1 MKEPQ
6 KTCNADILHEDPASQ
21 YQHYTVIAKGIV
33 GELASGF
40 YCPKGIAFMG
50 MKVWAESRQHAHEII
65 RETVPGI
72 GFTVTDKI
80 EIFKTKSSQP
90 VKDYPSW
97 YDVQFTPFNTAQMR
111 YNMNDL
117 D

>member
-6 KTCNADILHEDPASQ
+6 KTCNADLLHEDAVNL

-50 MKVWAESRQHAHEII
+50 MKVWAASRQDAIDMIHDNAP
-65 RETVPGI
+65 RI
-72 GFTVTDKI
+72 GFTVTDKV
-80 EIFKTKSSQP
+80 EIFKTKASQP
-90 VKDYPSW
+90 IKEDPSW
-97 YDVQFTPFNTAQMR
+97 YDVQFTPFNTIQMR